1 MAGSV
6 ASGDAENVEAA
17 AASFYLPRLFGPGFT
32 RGRECAVNSVLNYGY
47 AVIRGAVARNLV
59 MHGLEPCLGLHH
71 RSELNNFNL
80 ADDLMEA
87 FRPLV
92 DLFAASRDWDEDG
105 LAPQQKQS
113 LFNITNLLVAQ
124 AGGKY
129 RVMSAIGRSVVS
141 LAQSYKEGKN
151 FIELPELLPLELHRY
166 E

>member
-1 MAGSV
+1 
-6 ASGDAENVEAA
+6 
-17 AASFYLPRLFGPGFT
+17 
-32 RGRECAVNSVLNYGY
+32 
-47 AVIRGAVARNLV
+47 